1 MHTHTHTQ
9 RTEHDRIA
17 DSAETGA
24 LLLVFLLIAWL
35 HLVVDYY
42 SSGHKIFE
50 ANLTSQC
57 NQNCDCSPNH
67 LEPICGQNGI
77 TYFSPCH
84 AGCTGANDLTQPGQ
98 SRFLV
103 SQRKDN
109 ASPINTGNCLG
120 KKYRKY

>member
-1 MHTHTHTQ
+1 MWMTLTW
-9 RTEHDRIA
+9 
-17 DSAETGA
+17 S
-24 LLLVFLLIAWL
+24 LLVW
-35 HLVVDYY
+35 VRY

-67 LEPICGQNGI
+67 LEPICGINGI

-84 AGCTGANDLTQPGQ
+84 AGCTRASDLTQPGQ

-103 SQRKDN
+103 STQPPARFLCCFSFLKTSAKKKEGKVECN
-109 ASPINTGNCLG
+109 SSFAKQTGSFLTHV
-120 KKYRKY
+120 